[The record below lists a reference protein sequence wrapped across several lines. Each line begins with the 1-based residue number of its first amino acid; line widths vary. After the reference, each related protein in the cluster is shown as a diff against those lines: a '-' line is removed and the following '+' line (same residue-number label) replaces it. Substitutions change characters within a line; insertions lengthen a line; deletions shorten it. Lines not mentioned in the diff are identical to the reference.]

1 MRVLAID
8 PGYGR
13 CGMAVLD
20 RKNGKDILVY
30 SNCIETTSQNEF
42 PERLAHVANECAILI
57 KKFSPDMVAVE
68 KLYFSANKKT
78 AMLVSEVRGALLN
91 TAQSRGIPTF
101 EYSPSEIKSATTSS
115 GNADKTQVAKML
127 HSLIKIEKEIEHDD
141 EYDAIAVG
149 VTHLARY
156 RP

>member
-1 MRVLAID
+1 
-8 PGYGR
+8 
-13 CGMAVLD
+13 MAVLD

-149 VTHLARY
+149 ITAIAHHRY
-156 RP
+156 